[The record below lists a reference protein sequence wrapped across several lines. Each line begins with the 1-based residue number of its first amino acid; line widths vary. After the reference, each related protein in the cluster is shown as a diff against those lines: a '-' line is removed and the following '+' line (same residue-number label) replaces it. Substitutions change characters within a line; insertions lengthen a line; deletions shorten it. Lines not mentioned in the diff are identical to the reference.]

1 MKSLELHTDFR
12 LWLTSEAH
20 PKFPTILLQ
29 SSFKITYE
37 VSEHVSLRVMQSYHN
52 QFSPHLEL
60 KRIYRERTSPG
71 LQIILDKAVPS
82 GHKHCS
88 H

>member
-1 MKSLELHTDFR
+1 MYYKISSLFQEMKSLELHTDFR

-37 VSEHVSLRVMQSYHN
+37 VSEYISSPIMPSYNNDFSL
-52 QFSPHLEL
+52 HLE
-60 KRIYRERTSPG
+60 
-71 LQIILDKAVPS
+71 
-82 GHKHCS
+82 
-88 H
+88 